1 MAEWVEERD
10 EDGNVLKTK
19 KYDGKYYVSHFIG
32 NVKDHLDA
40 IDDMAVREDD
50 TFVISYPK
58 SGTHWMFTLAKMLR
72 TGDTS
77 YHGSPTFL
85 DFNEMEKLN
94 NMPSPRI
101 FATHMIFDRLPR
113 QAREGKGKILVI
125 FRNPKDVVASLHEFI
140 KKLDHSDVIAS
151 WPGLLKFYMEGKMT
165 YGSWFD
171 HIQAWDKTKKEY
183 KGDNIMYLI
192 YEDMKKD
199 LRSHVGE
206 IAPFLGA
213 NTETDFLD
221 KVTDKCTF
229 RNMVSEATKTFT
241 PDDQWKEVTSTK
253 TLPIYRKGEIGDWK
267 NHFTVAQNEYFNKVY
282 EEKMANNSFH
292 FRFE

>member
-1 MAEWVEERD
+1 MAESVEVRD
-10 EDGNVLKTK
+10 EDGNLLQTK

-32 NVKDHLDA
+32 NVKDHLAA
-40 IDDMAVREDD
+40 IDDMAVRDDD
-50 TFVISYPK
+50 TFIMSYPK
-58 SGTHWMFTLAKMLR
+58 S
-72 TGDTS
+72 
-77 YHGSPTFL
+77 
-85 DFNEMEKLN
+85 
-94 NMPSPRI
+94 
-101 FATHMIFDRLPR
+101 
-113 QAREGKGKILVI
+113 V
-125 FRNPKDVVASLHEFI
+125 
-140 KKLDHSDVIAS
+140 
-151 WPGLLKFYMEGKMT
+151 T